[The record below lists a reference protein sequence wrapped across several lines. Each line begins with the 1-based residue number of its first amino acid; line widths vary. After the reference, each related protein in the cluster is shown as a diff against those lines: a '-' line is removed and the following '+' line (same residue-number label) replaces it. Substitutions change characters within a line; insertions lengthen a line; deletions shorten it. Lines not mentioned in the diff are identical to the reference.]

1 MFSTFTI
8 NMKNKT
14 LKVFDGQYLLHS
26 YWKLLLIGRIRGN
39 WVSKSGNNFG
49 NWEFI
54 YIFNHYM
61 MASFVGFLHKE
72 RERESKIESQRMD
85 RKISMI
91 DRYGR
96 LSRQRRKPPYSCVEQ
111 HLTVV

>member
-1 MFSTFTI
+1 MLIKGTKHSVDLPKYKTNISTERCF
-8 NMKNKT
+8 
-14 LKVFDGQYLLHS
+14 
-26 YWKLLLIGRIRGN
+26 LLLIGRIRGN

-96 LSRQRRKPPYSCVEQ
+96 LSRQRRKPPYSCVE
-111 HLTVV
+111 HLTVG